1 MKIHGSSNLWDATLL
16 YSRVASHKLE
26 LLAAVKV
33 LPNTITM
40 VKLINRSALAKGLY
54 GLWMVFMVS
63 CSSMWEAT
71 FLYSKVASHRFE
83 LLTNKS

>member
-16 YSRVASHKLE
+16 YSRVASHRLE

-40 VKLINRSALAKGLY
+40 VKLINRSAFTKAMLA
-54 GLWMVFMVS
+54 FMVYG
-63 CSSMWEAT
+63 W
-71 FLYSKVASHRFE
+71 FLWLVALICKK
-83 LLTNKS
+83 LLYYIAK